1 MKNIKFNILELLVLK
16 QRVLIRE
23 ISDKL
28 DLPELEIWKLLTFI
42 ETDIQENGASLS
54 FNIEKIEVV
63 LNINNT
69 VQFEQYYYELMRS
82 QNVEW
87 DQKDRVNY
95 ILLKLFYQKS
105 FTKIEELSEQLF
117 VSSRQISNDLQIT
130 REFLSKYDI
139 NIKSVPHYGLEL
151 IGDEFKKRLC
161 IAEIYSKTTNLDSL
175 YQTEELS
182 RTQRQTMM
190 SIIRKILTD
199 IFLSHNYS
207 ISDPIYENLI
217 VHIFITILRLK
228 SNHDVQIHQSINND
242 NLINNITN
250 NIADKLE
257 EMFNIQLNQSEREY
271 INVHIQSKRSYDS
284 KLADQIP
291 AEVSEL
297 VFKMIERI
305 DSNFNTKFRLDF
317 NLCMI
322 LSLHFLSLINRIKYG
337 LYQKNPLLEQIKK
350 RYMYEFALA
359 EEGCKVINDKFDC
372 ELTEDEIGYVAL
384 DLRMSIEKRYMNMK
398 NRILLVCST
407 GRGSAELLKMKFQEQ
422 FSQYIDSLELCSSR
436 EILTMDLA
444 KYDYIFTTVPIFINT
459 TKPIFKI
466 SLFLDKHDISE
477 IHNFFSASKSNRKC
491 LKYFED
497 VLFMGEVEF
506 LDKKDAITKMI
517 HQIKKYKNV
526 PDNFEES
533 VFLREKE
540 ADTSFGNKVA
550 FPHPKDLLTD
560 TTFTCIAISK
570 KPIQWGSSKVQLI
583 LLTSIEN
590 NKNKNI
596 QDFYQL
602 LSKIIN
608 NNSNIEVLIKKPT
621 YDTLCEIVLDE
632 KV

>member
-1 MKNIKFNILELLVLK
+1 MKNIKFNILELLILK

-54 FNIEKIEVV
+54 FNIENIEVV

-228 SNHDVQIHQSINND
+228 SNHDVQIHQSIIND
-242 NLINNITN
+242 NLINNIAN

-291 AEVSEL
+291 SEVSEL

-350 RYMYEFALA
+350 RYMYEFAIA

-517 HQIKKYKNV
+517 HQIRKYKNV

-621 YDTLCEIVLDE
+621 YDTLCEIILDE

>member
-228 SNHDVQIHQSINND
+228 SKHDVQIHQSINND

-359 EEGCKVINDKFDC
+359 EEGCKVINDKFVC

>member
-54 FNIEKIEVV
+54 FNIENIEVV

-151 IGDEFKKRLC
+151 IGEEFKKRLC
-161 IAEIYSKTTNLDSL
+161 IADIYSKTTNLDSL

-242 NLINNITN
+242 NLINNIAN

-291 AEVSEL
+291 SEVSEL

-444 KYDYIFTTVPIFINT
+444 TYDYIFTTVPIFINT

-517 HQIKKYKNV
+517 HQIRKYKNV

-621 YDTLCEIVLDE
+621 YDTLCEIILDE

>member
-54 FNIEKIEVV
+54 FNIENIEVV

>member
-1 MKNIKFNILELLVLK
+1 MKNIKFNILELLILK

-28 DLPELEIWKLLTFI
+28 DLPELEIWKLLTSI

-54 FNIEKIEVV
+54 FNIENIEVV
-63 LNINNT
+63 LNIINT

-151 IGDEFKKRLC
+151 IGEEFKKRLC
-161 IAEIYSKTTNLDSL
+161 IADIYSKTTNLDSL

-242 NLINNITN
+242 NLINNIAN

-291 AEVSEL
+291 SEVSEL

-444 KYDYIFTTVPIFINT
+444 TYDYIFTTVPIFINT

-517 HQIKKYKNV
+517 HQIRKYKNV

-621 YDTLCEIVLDE
+621 YDTLCEIILDE

>member
-444 KYDYIFTTVPIFINT
+444 TYDYIFTTVPIFINT